1 MFTGLFVVLGG
12 LTLSRE
18 WRGSRHERRERD
30 RREAFK
36 KLLGQA
42 MNHGTYLR
50 GKDTSG
56 SHASKWASLTADLI
70 SSALGISEANIW
82 METSRLRRKE
92 LVGRGMAG
100 DLISGCNR
108 ATADLIQRLDTLSV
122 AEGFNPDQW
131 SFVSLE
137 VEANDTRETQP

>member
-1 MFTGLFVVLGG
+1 
-12 LTLSRE
+12 
-18 WRGSRHERRERD
+18 
-30 RREAFK
+30 
-36 KLLGQA
+36 
-42 MNHGTYLR
+42 
-50 GKDTSG
+50 
-56 SHASKWASLTADLI
+56 
-70 SSALGISEANIW
+70 
-82 METSRLRRKE
+82 METSRLRREE